1 MAQPLASA
9 SLTTQASSGIWHI
22 PMNICLFFHWAAQ
35 LFPKTSQCPTVTTKM
50 VQTLTSQS
58 SPKQQK
64 ESSALV
70 RLYSLGTQVTLL
82 VFANNVNMKVGVVAL
97 ALKGIKHSASI
108 IVCLFLKYKFSFIM
122 MTCFSL
128 NFHFSIYYI
137 SYFSSI
143 QFSNYPGYFSQ
154 IVKLSSKLWISQRL
168 AWTNILVLGSQLQFF
183 SKKISSRDDNVWSLW
198 KSIFFCKILIEK
210 VISNCSTF

>member
-1 MAQPLASA
+1 
-9 SLTTQASSGIWHI
+9 
-22 PMNICLFFHWAAQ
+22 MNICLFFHWAAQ

-108 IVCLFLKYKFSFIM
+108 IVCLFLKYKFSFTM

-128 NFHFSIYYI
+128 EFSLLHLLHLLFLEY
-137 SYFSSI
+137 SVF
-143 QFSNYPGYFSQ
+143 
-154 IVKLSSKLWISQRL
+154 KLPR
-168 AWTNILVLGSQLQFF
+168 
-183 SKKISSRDDNVWSLW
+183 
-198 KSIFFCKILIEK
+198 IFFTNSQTIQQTVNQPKASLDEHFGSRFTTAIFLKENFNK
-210 VISNCSTF
+210 R